1 MCWRFEG
8 GGGSTDF
15 LKKNNLIMNKQINS
29 NRITEDLKA
38 TQRDILEILK
48 KLTTKD
54 TKIIKFILNDIDYF
68 HVSLKNIRIMLLVLI
83 ILMQIVVYD
92 LYFSEPLNILL
103 SKVST
108 TWINYP
114 IWIKSSI
121 LTGILTIPATV
132 IGILIADRL
141 KK

>member
-1 MCWRFEG
+1 
-8 GGGSTDF
+8 
-15 LKKNNLIMNKQINS
+15 MNKQINS